1 MVMKSSG
8 SFRLADNVRLAVAV
22 QFKPYVAHWPRLC
35 FSKCSR
41 VSSFFKRREFVQRRG
56 SPSVEYCRA

>member
-22 QFKPYVAHWPRLC
+22 QFKPYVA
-35 FSKCSR
+35 SR
-41 VSSFFKRREFVQRRG
+41 IGLVC
-56 SPSVEYCRA
+56 VEHKSER